1 LGDYR
6 KENIYCHIG
15 TAEVQ
20 DDDDDDHDDNHDDD
34 VYN

>member
-6 KENIYCHIG
+6 EGSIYCRIG

-20 DDDDDDHDDNHDDD
+20 DDDDDDDNHDDD